1 MAQEDSPLG
10 GGFDVLL
17 TVNSPARGATY
28 FASKARGDVAAFV
41 DLDFGEGPW
50 SDLVRAVPRATCAS
64 TCLSLF

>member
-41 DLDFGEGPW
+41 D
-50 SDLVRAVPRATCAS
+50 
-64 TCLSLF
+64 